1 MQTSSLAMP
10 SKLQSSQ
17 LQSSSEQASG
27 PQASA
32 GQGSVQKARTTGEAQ
47 SPSTRFSL
55 VQAKVTKPEVQA
67 DAQDS
72 VAELPDAHQMLAL
85 PYTQSFGSKNEA
97 LNLKSVSSGIEAGFQ
112 PSMSAKGQTHL
123 TLSQQSSP
131 THILTNIAAS
141 SKVAT
146 ASTTPIE
153 SAAPIT
159 MTALQNG
166 LSATP
171 IQTQAQPSNN
181 LEASSPTAQW
191 AVIKVDT
198 SAAKWGEQMMQVL
211 HDRVSVQAQQNL
223 QQAQI
228 RLDPPE
234 LGKMDLLVRV
244 EGDKLSVQIHAN
256 SSATREALMQV
267 SDRLRAE
274 LQNHNFLHVDVNV
287 GSGDTPQGQSNRSD
301 EQHAVIFDSN
311 EHPDNQLSLSPSE
324 HWLSTH
330 A

>member
-1 MQTSSLAMP
+1 MQTSPLTIP
-10 SKLQSSQ
+10 SKLQPSHQ
-17 LQSSSEQASG
+17 QT
-27 PQASA
+27 SA
-32 GQGSVQKARTTGEAQ
+32 EQGSVQKARTTGDAQ
-47 SPSTRFSL
+47 PPSTRFSL
-55 VQAKVTKPEVQA
+55 APAKIAKQETHA
-67 DAQDS
+67 DLQDAAMDWS
-72 VAELPDAHQMLAL
+72 NGPDTHQVLAL
-85 PYTQSFGSKNEA
+85 PYGQDLSNRHEVT
-97 LNLKSVSSGIEAGFQ
+97 NLKSVNFGIEAEFRS
-112 PSMSAKGQTHL
+112 SMSAKGQTHL
-123 TLSQQSSP
+123 TLSQQTNP
-131 THILTNIAAS
+131 AHLLTNIAAS

-146 ASTTPIE
+146 ASSTSIE
-153 SAAPIT
+153 STAPIA
-159 MTALQNG
+159 MTALQHG

-171 IQTQAQPSNN
+171 IQAQAQPSSH
-181 LEASSPTAQW
+181 LEASSPTVQW
-191 AVIKVDT
+191 AAIKVDT

-244 EGDKLSVQIHAN
+244 EGDRLSVQIHAN

-274 LQNHNFLHVDVNV
+274 LQNQNFLHVDVNV
-287 GSGDTPQGQSNRSD
+287 GSGDTPRGQSNRPD

-311 EHPDNQLSLSPSE
+311 EHPDNEFSLSPSE